1 MNGGRDGCS
10 VLWKMANFFFSISMD
25 WLQTWDQKPKI
36 SNIALS
42 CRLSFDAISTYILA
56 YSLQRMYHGWAQVRQ
71 KNCSSWSDEHI
82 SLSIVIHLSSWF
94 FLVYIYIYTIIDIAI
109 HLFVFVG
116 VYIYN
121 YIYIIVIA
129 IYCYLHI
136 SVLWLFYVVYIH
148 VRVKYV
154 YRILY
159 VCKIRRRRRRRKV
172 VEEYTPVDGKANQLA
187 LNRPTYVY
195 PLIWHRSSF
204 WIRLGY
210 RCCIIQTHQIIQVV
224 CIDMCKR
231 NYTWYVWLRVYIYI
245 YICWMGAWGT
255 GFYDAP
261 ITRSKGAQG
270 PPFTFSEGFIEGQR

>member
-1 MNGGRDGCS
+1 M
-10 VLWKMANFFFSISMD
+10 
-25 WLQTWDQKPKI
+25 
-36 SNIALS
+36 
-42 CRLSFDAISTYILA
+42 
-56 YSLQRMYHGWAQVRQ
+56 
-71 KNCSSWSDEHI
+71 
-82 SLSIVIHLSSWF
+82 
-94 FLVYIYIYTIIDIAI
+94 
-109 HLFVFVG
+109 
-116 VYIYN
+116 YIYN

-245 YICWMGAWGT
+245 YVGWVLEGPASMMHLSLGPKGPKAHRSL
-255 GFYDAP
+255 FPKDSSRAKDNHP
-261 ITRSKGAQG
+261 FFQEPKITHRYLIKNHSRLAQG
-270 PPFTFSEGFIEGQR
+270 KILTENHGRFFP

>member
-10 VLWKMANFFFSISMD
+10 VLWKMANFFSAYQWIG
-25 WLQTWDQKPKI
+25 
-36 SNIALS
+36 
-42 CRLSFDAISTYILA
+42 CRLETRNPKYQISHFPVGFPLMLFQLIYLHIPSKECIMVELRCGKKTA
-56 YSLQRMYHGWAQVRQ
+56 VAGQM
-71 KNCSSWSDEHI
+71 NI
-82 SLSIVIHLSSWF
+82 SLSPQLFIYLVGF
-94 FLVYIYIYTIIDIAI
+94 FQCIYIYIHNYRYSFSFICFCGCVHIQ
-109 HLFVFVG
+109 L
-116 VYIYN
+116 

-159 VCKIRRRRRRRKV
+159 VCKIRRRRKV

-204 WIRLGY
+204 
-210 RCCIIQTHQIIQVV
+210 
-224 CIDMCKR
+224 
-231 NYTWYVWLRVYIYI
+231 
-245 YICWMGAWGT
+245 
-255 GFYDAP
+255 
-261 ITRSKGAQG
+261 
-270 PPFTFSEGFIEGQR
+270 